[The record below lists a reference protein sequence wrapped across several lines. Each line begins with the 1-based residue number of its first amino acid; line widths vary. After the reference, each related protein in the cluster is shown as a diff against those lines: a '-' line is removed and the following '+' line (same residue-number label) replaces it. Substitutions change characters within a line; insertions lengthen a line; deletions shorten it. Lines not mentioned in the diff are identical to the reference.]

1 MSAAQARV
9 QQGPLADIV
18 APMPVLNQTVQFTGR
33 VWDVVTDEVD
43 LGEGG
48 VVLRDYV
55 RHTGA
60 VAVMALNEGGE
71 VFLVH
76 QYRHPVG
83 RVLWEPPAGL
93 LDVQGEPAVE
103 AAKRELWEEADLR
116 AATWHTLGDF
126 FTTPGGVSERIR
138 IFLARDL
145 TEVPESERFER
156 EAEELDMEGRWVP
169 LAEVLEA
176 IHAGRVGGPTI
187 TVGAYALDA
196 AIRSGFATLRSADE
210 PFSL

>member
-1 MSAAQARV
+1 MTKLPSN
-9 QQGPLADIV
+9 GPLADVV
-18 APMPVLNQTVQFTGR
+18 APRPVLNQTVKFKGR
-33 VWDVVTDEVD
+33 VWDAVTDEVD
-43 LGEGG
+43 LGAGG
-48 VVLRDYV
+48 IVYRDYV

-60 VAVMALNEGGE
+60 VAVVALNDAGE

-93 LDVQGEPAVE
+93 LDMAGEPALE

-126 FTTPGGVSERIR
+126 FTSPGGLSERIR

-145 TEVPESERFER
+145 TEVAEDERFER

-169 LAEVLEA
+169 LKELIEA
-176 IHAGRVGGPTI
+176 IELGRVGGPTT

-196 AIRSGFATLRSADE
+196 AMRSGFATLRPADA